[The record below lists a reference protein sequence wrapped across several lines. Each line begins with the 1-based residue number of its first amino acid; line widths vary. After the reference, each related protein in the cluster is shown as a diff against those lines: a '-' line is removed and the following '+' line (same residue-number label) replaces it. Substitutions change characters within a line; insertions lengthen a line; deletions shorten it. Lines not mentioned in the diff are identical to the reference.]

1 MTGLEVPMNLIKNID
16 FGQNILGKKQKI
28 VIITD
33 ASEDGLSKTE
43 LEYQGA
49 SGERFP
55 DIILIQGSRYTTPEM
70 LEEISRLPE
79 NSLLLFHSWSSSRED
94 QPENAYTVLPLL
106 KKRFKGLILGKY
118 LSYIDYGLR
127 RKRWF

>member
-1 MTGLEVPMNLIKNID
+1 
-16 FGQNILGKKQKI
+16 
-28 VIITD
+28 
-33 ASEDGLSKTE
+33 
-43 LEYQGA
+43 
-49 SGERFP
+49 
-55 DIILIQGSRYTTPEM
+55 M

-118 LSYIDYGLR
+118 LSYIDYGSAGGIVVSGLKHGRQAGKMAFRLLR
-127 RKRWF
+127 GEAASSIPVQSGVGFSGFKLSVAH